1 MKSES
6 NNYESIREIIFDNI
20 QCIYEN
26 INANNLPANF
36 AGSLLQYHANILTL
50 LPSIKSTR
58 DIITHIYN
66 SLTNIF
72 PNSIPSEIEESIT
85 KYFDDVNNIEEELV
99 SQIEQS
105 KVSFPIVLDDFYKI
119 DCSEYES
126 KLNEVAA
133 SVQETY
139 DKYISS
145 LQNAFLQ
152 NYSTAKKSND
162 TLQQEV
168 SHLVSHIVNISQ
180 SIVNASEAQKSNSNT
195 VNEILKQISSYS
207 SHNPFKFK
215 KLVLELLN
223 NIPELS
229 NPDLD
234 NLVDAANEFIEA
246 YNISQPEIASE
257 NSTNQKEDTSP
268 STVLNDTLDN
278 PDTDD
283 DHEL

>member
-180 SIVNASEAQKSNSNT
+180 SIVNASEAQKSNSNA

-268 STVLNDTLDN
+268 STVLKDTLDN